1 MLAALAR
8 RDLVAVES
16 ALEGTDAADAERRL
30 LLAFPTL
37 RGGREILDTAAGG
50 LRGERAQRAL
60 QELAQLWDLLDA
72 HAITDRVHLDLGA
85 VRDWDYYT
93 GPTFEVFSVD
103 SGFALGTGGR
113 YDTLLSRFGT
123 ARPATGFVLHV
134 DRCHD
139 SIVRRAGAV
148 DAAVAVQVS
157 WERDAHA
164 NALAVARALRARGIA
179 CACDLTA
186 GGDGTIVVSVSGAR
200 WTHRGKVEHGTA
212 EAAVAAFVDRTA

>member
-1 MLAALAR
+1 
-8 RDLVAVES
+8 
-16 ALEGTDAADAERRL
+16 
-30 LLAFPTL
+30 
-37 RGGREILDTAAGG
+37 
-50 LRGERAQRAL
+50 
-60 QELAQLWDLLDA
+60 
-72 HAITDRVHLDLGA
+72 

-164 NALAVARALRARGIA
+164 NALAVARTLRARGIA

-212 EAAVAAFVDRTA
+212 EAAVAAFVDGTA